1 MQFGAAKNLRFL
13 VLEEDHILLRQSSV
27 QTVRFE
33 WLEVEPVHS
42 VCWRRSDLRQ
52 QSSVQRL
59 MGGMRGGEEG
69 RNWETCGWEGQE
81 ETG

>member
-1 MQFGAAKNLRFL
+1 M
-13 VLEEDHILLRQSSV
+13 

-42 VCWRRSDLRQ
+42 VCWRRSVLRQ

-59 MGGMRGGEEG
+59 MGGMRGPGDPEWLVGNDRKLGEG
-69 RNWETCGWEGQE
+69 LVRG
-81 ETG
+81 TGFVAK